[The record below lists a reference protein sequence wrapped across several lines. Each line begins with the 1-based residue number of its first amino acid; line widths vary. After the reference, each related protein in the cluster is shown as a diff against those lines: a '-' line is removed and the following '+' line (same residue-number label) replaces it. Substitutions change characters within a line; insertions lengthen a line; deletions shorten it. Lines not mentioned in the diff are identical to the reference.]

1 MSFVGMD
8 RRDPETSV
16 TDHYDI
22 VVIGGGINGAGIAR
36 DAALRGAKV
45 ILLEKNDF
53 GGGTSSWSSRLI
65 HGGLRY
71 LEHGEIPLVFESL
84 HERRYLRELASHLV
98 RGLKLSIPIY
108 ADSQRGKFLI
118 RLGMLVYDLLS
129 IRKKLPKHR
138 MLTARELLLEEPGL
152 REEGLTG
159 GAQYFDAQVTFAERL
174 VIENV
179 IAAQEAGAVV
189 RNYSTVIG
197 ITVRDQAVR
206 SVQFV
211 DQNSGVETE
220 IFARVVVN
228 AAGPWVDRVLATVNR
243 EMKPVM
249 GGTKG
254 SHIVV
259 SRFPGAPSSAFYV
272 EARKDGRPFFII
284 PWNDL
289 VLIGTTDI
297 RYQGDPGDV
306 TASTEEVDYLIEETN
321 AVFPSA
327 GLSRASIHYTY
338 AGVRPLPRHD
348 KGPESAITRKHI
360 ILTHRGLAKGL
371 MSIIGGKLTTYR
383 NLAELVVNK
392 SMRELRG
399 EFDECQT
406 RERPLPGCVD
416 LDDATRKVMASPGI
430 SKACANRLLS
440 IYGSRALD
448 ILTLSAEQPGFI
460 DEAETVLVAE
470 VLHAIRKEFAATLTD
485 IVHRRLMIGLMPDQ
499 GRAMIASIVDIATR
513 DLSWDKKR
521 RLRELDRLR
530 DHEERMRAYDASQ
543 A

>member
-306 TASTEEVDYLIEETN
+306 TASAEEVDYLIEETN

-430 SKACANRLLS
+430 STACANRLLS

-485 IVHRRLMIGLMPDQ
+485 IVHRRLMIGLMLDQ

>member
-8 RRDPETSV
+8 RRDPETRV

-189 RNYSTVIG
+189 RNHNKVIG
-197 ITVRDQAVR
+197 ITVRDQEVR

-220 IFARVVVN
+220 ISARVVVN

-259 SRFPGAPSSAFYV
+259 SRFPGTPSSAFYV

-297 RYQGDPGDV
+297 RCQGDPGDV
-306 TASTEEVDYLIEETN
+306 TASAEEVDYLVEETN

-327 GLSRASIHYTY
+327 GLSRASIHYAY

-371 MSIIGGKLTTYR
+371 ISIIGGKLTTYR

-399 EFDECQT
+399 EFDQCQT

-416 LDDATRKVMASPGI
+416 LDDATRKVMVTPGI
-430 SKACANRLLS
+430 STACANRLLS

-470 VLHAIRKEFAATLTD
+470 VLHAIRKEFVVTLTD
-485 IVHRRLMIGLMPDQ
+485 IIHRRLMIGLMPDQ
-499 GRAMIASIVDIATR
+499 GRAMIASIVDIATCE
-513 DLSWDKKR
+513 LSWDKKR
-521 RLRELDRLR
+521 QLRELNRLR
-530 DHEERMRAYDASQ
+530 DHEERMRAYAASP

>member
-306 TASTEEVDYLIEETN
+306 TASAEEVDYLIEETN

-430 SKACANRLLS
+430 STACANRLLS

>member
-1 MSFVGMD
+1 MPFLGMD
-8 RRDPETSV
+8 KRDIGASV
-16 TDHYDI
+16 TDQYDI

-36 DAALRGAKV
+36 DAALRGLKV

-53 GGGTSSWSSRLI
+53 GSGTSSWSSRLI

-84 HERRYLRELASHLV
+84 HERRRLRKLASHLV
-98 RGLKLSIPIY
+98 RRLKLSIPIY
-108 ADSQRGKFLI
+108 AYSRRSKFLI

-129 IRKKLPKHR
+129 LRKNLPMHR
-138 MLTARELLLEEPGL
+138 MLTACELLIEEPGL

-159 GAQYFDAQVTFAERL
+159 GAQYFDAQVTFVERL

-189 RNYSTVIG
+189 HNYSSVIG
-197 ITVRDQAVR
+197 ITVRDKVVR

-211 DQNSGVETE
+211 DQRSGVETE
-220 IFARVVVN
+220 ISARVVVN
-228 AAGPWVDRVLATVNR
+228 AAGPWVDRVLAIVNR

-259 SRFPGAPSSAFYV
+259 SRFEGAPLSAFYV

-297 RYQGDPGDV
+297 RYQGDPEDV
-306 TASTEEVDYLIEETN
+306 TASAEEIDYLIEETN

-327 GLSRASIHYTY
+327 GLSRASIHYAY
-338 AGVRPLPRHD
+338 AGVRPLPLHE
-348 KGPESAITRKHI
+348 KGPESAITRKHV
-360 ILTHRGLAKGL
+360 ILEHRRLAKGL

-383 NLAELVVNK
+383 NLAEIVVNK
-392 SMRELRG
+392 SIRELG
-399 EFDECQT
+399 GGFGECQT

-416 LDDATRKVMASPGI
+416 LDDAAKKVMVSPGI
-430 SKACANRLLS
+430 STACAGRLLS
-440 IYGSRALD
+440 IYGSRVLEIIALS
-448 ILTLSAEQPGFI
+448 TEHPGFI
-460 DEAETVLVAE
+460 DESQTVLIAE
-470 VLHAIRKEFAATLTD
+470 VVYTMRKEFAVTLTD
-485 IVHRRLMIGLMPDQ
+485 IVHRRLMIGLLPGQ
-499 GRAMIASIVDIATR
+499 GRAMVTSIVDIATR
-513 DLSWDKKR
+513 EVGWDKSR
-521 RLRELDRLR
+521 QQRELDRLR
-530 DHEERMRAYDASQ
+530 DHEERLHAYTASQ
-543 A
+543 T

>member
-1 MSFVGMD
+1 MSYVGMG
-8 RRDPETSV
+8 RRDPEAGV
-16 TDHYDI
+16 TDQYDI

-53 GGGTSSWSSRLI
+53 GSGTSSWSSRLI

-84 HERRYLRELASHLV
+84 HERRRLRELASHLV

-108 ADSQRGKFLI
+108 ADSRRGKFII
-118 RLGMLVYDLLS
+118 RLGMLAYDLLS
-129 IRKKLPKHR
+129 VRKKLPKHR
-138 MLTARELLLEEPGL
+138 MLTARELLMEEPGL

-189 RNYSTVIG
+189 RNYSSVIG
-197 ITVRDQAVR
+197 ITVREQEVR

-220 IFARVVVN
+220 ISARVVVN

-306 TASTEEVDYLIEETN
+306 TASAEEVDYLLEETN

-327 GLSRASIHYTY
+327 GLSRASIHYAY

-392 SMRELRG
+392 SLRELDG
-399 EFDECQT
+399 EFDKCQT
-406 RERPLPGCVD
+406 RELPLPGCVA
-416 LDDATRKVMASPGI
+416 LDDAARKVMASPGI
-430 SKACANRLLS
+430 STACADRLLS
-440 IYGSRALD
+440 IYGGRALE
-448 ILTLSAEQPGFI
+448 IIALSAEQPGFI
-460 DEAETVLVAE
+460 DEAQTVLVAE
-470 VLHAIRKEFAATLTD
+470 VVHTMRKEFAVTLTD
-485 IVHRRLMIGLMPDQ
+485 IVHRRLMIGLLPNQ
-499 GRAMIASIVDIATR
+499 GRAMVASIVDIATQEL
-513 DLSWDKKR
+513 DWDK
-521 RLRELDRLR
+521 LRQHQELDSLR
-530 DHEERMRAYDASQ
+530 DHEERLRV
-543 A
+543 

>member
-284 PWNDL
+284 PWNGL

-306 TASTEEVDYLIEETN
+306 TASAEEVDYLIEETN

-448 ILTLSAEQPGFI
+448 ILALSAEQPGFI

>member
-306 TASTEEVDYLIEETN
+306 TASAEEVDYLIEETN

>member
-306 TASTEEVDYLIEETN
+306 TASAEEVDYLIEETN

-430 SKACANRLLS
+430 STACANRLLS
-440 IYGSRALD
+440 IYGSRSLD

>member
-360 ILTHRGLAKGL
+360 ILTHGGLAKGL

-448 ILTLSAEQPGFI
+448 ILALSAEQPGFI

>member
-1 MSFVGMD
+1 MD
-8 RRDPETSV
+8 RRDPEAGV
-16 TDHYDI
+16 TDQYDI

-53 GGGTSSWSSRLI
+53 GSGTSSWSSRLI

-84 HERRYLRELASHLV
+84 HERRRLRQLASHLV
-98 RGLKLSIPIY
+98 RELKLSIPIY
-108 ADSQRGKFLI
+108 ADSRRGKFII
-118 RLGMLVYDLLS
+118 RLGMLAYDLLS
-129 IRKKLPKHR
+129 VRKKLPMHR
-138 MLTARELLLEEPGL
+138 MLTARELLMEEPGL

-189 RNYSTVIG
+189 RNYSSVIG
-197 ITVRDQAVR
+197 ITVREQGVR

-211 DQNSGVETE
+211 DQSSGVETE
-220 IFARVVVN
+220 ISARVVVN

-243 EMKPVM
+243 EMKPLM

-272 EARKDGRPFFII
+272 EAKKDGRPFFII

-306 TASTEEVDYLIEETN
+306 TASAEEVDYLVEETN

-327 GLSRASIHYTY
+327 GLSRASIHYAY

-392 SMRELRG
+392 SMRELSG
-399 EFDECQT
+399 EFDKCQT
-406 RERPLPGCVD
+406 RELPLPGCVD
-416 LDDATRKVMASPGI
+416 LDDAARKVMASPGI
-430 SKACANRLLS
+430 STACADRLLS
-440 IYGSRALD
+440 IYGSRALE
-448 ILTLSAEQPGFI
+448 IITFSAEHPGFI

-470 VLHAIRKEFAATLTD
+470 VVHAMRKEFAATLTD

-499 GRAMIASIVDIATR
+499 GRAMITSILDIATGEVG
-513 DLSWDKKR
+513 WDKTR
-521 RLRELDRLR
+521 QIRELDRLR
-530 DHEERMRAYDASQ
+530 DHDERLRAYAASQ

>member
-448 ILTLSAEQPGFI
+448 ILALSAEQPGFI